1 MPHAGA
7 SSPQISS
14 LPGGRAASRTAS
26 VPTSPIQSN
35 ATCRSFI
42 PSVIEPSFGLGRI
55 LYCMFEH
62 AFYTRKGD
70 EARTVLRLPPVAAPF
85 KASVFPLLQRD
96 DMNAA
101 AQKLSSQ
108 LARAGVY
115 NVIDTTG
122 AGTCLSVSSCSS

>member
-1 MPHAGA
+1 MACR
-7 SSPQISS
+7 SFVLLVKPQAQLITGPF
-14 LPGGRAASRTAS
+14 LA
-26 VPTSPIQSN
+26 
-35 ATCRSFI
+35 CRSFI

-62 AFYTRKGD
+62 CFYTRQGD
-70 EARTVLRLPPVAAPF
+70 ESRTVLRLPPVAAPF
-85 KASVFPLLQRD
+85 KASVFPLLQRE

-108 LARAGVY
+108 LSRNVF

-122 AGTCLSVSSCSS
+122 VLEADALGVQ